1 MGFEIEVE
9 EFSGPLDLL
18 CRLVENG
25 EMEASKVR
33 VSDLIRTYSS
43 YLLVEKAIPFGTVSE
58 FISLTA
64 RLLLGKVR
72 GLFPPVPADST
83 EIDVAVTENA
93 DDALREALERYRP
106 FRKASRLLAERHAK
120 RLQFVLRQT
129 DEEPPV
135 FDFGDL
141 YSLARLWWELIATSR
156 KPGYGNRANP
166 SSEMLGFES
175 PEPDFLQVERRM
187 VELEAFLVLGIPFSF
202 KTIIQAGAHRS
213 TVVVTL
219 LALLEMARLGQLRI
233 IQEERFGELRFQS
246 P

>member
-18 CRLVENG
+18 CRLVESG

-43 YLLVEKAIPFGTVSE
+43 YLLLEKAIPFGTVSE

-72 GLFPPVPADST
+72 GLFPPVSSEPTGNAVEMTESAD
-83 EIDVAVTENA
+83 E
-93 DDALREALERYRP
+93 ALREALERYRP
-106 FRKASRLLAERHAK
+106 FRKAARILADRHAERLK
-120 RLQFVLRQT
+120 FVLRQI

-135 FDFGDL
+135 YDFGDL
-141 YSLARLWWELIATSR
+141 YSLARLWWDIIASSKNSPSESR
-156 KPGYGNRANP
+156 INP
-166 SSEMLGFES
+166 SDEMLGFES

-187 VELEAFLVLGIPFSF
+187 GELEAFLALGVRVNLR
-202 KTIIQAGAHRS
+202 TIIRPGANRS
-213 TVVVTL
+213 IVVVTL

-233 IQEERFGELRFQS
+233 IQEERFGELRFQG